1 MNDSLW
7 ELAIIVFLV
16 LVNGAFSMSEI
27 AIVSARKS
35 RLQQLANE
43 GSHRAAVA
51 LELVNSPRRFLATVQ
66 VVLTLVST
74 LAAAYSGANLA
85 DKLSLTLA
93 SVPGLGRYHDGVAL
107 FLVVLFVTVLQVVL
121 GELAP
126 KAIALNQSETM
137 ALRVAIPM
145 RWFSRV
151 LTPFVIV
158 LDQATG
164 VLLRV
169 MGSKAQTD
177 AGVTGEEIG
186 VMVAQGTEAGVFE
199 EAQQDMMESVIEMHE
214 RRISTL
220 MTPRPDIVWLE
231 VDDSREDLSEL
242 LAEHPHSRFPVCRG
256 GLDQI
261 LGVVHM
267 KDLLA
272 DFLEN
277 KALDLAARAQKP
289 LTIPETISITK
300 ALESMRTSTT
310 HMAFVIDEYG
320 SLQGIVTLKDILESI
335 VGDLPSHDGDQE
347 PEVVQREDGSWLVDG
362 TTGIEDVKELLQVNQ
377 LDGEEENTYQTLG
390 GFVMT
395 QLGRIPRTG
404 DHFQID
410 GFRYEVLDMD
420 GNRVDKVL
428 VSREETPAEAAATAL
443 LPVSPTPGE

>member
-7 ELAIIVFLV
+7 ELGIIVFLV

-51 LELVNSPRRFLATVQ
+51 LELANSPRRFLATVQ

-85 DKLSLTLA
+85 DKLSEPL
-93 SVPGLGRYHDGVAL
+93 SVVPGLQYYHDGIAL
-107 FLVVLFVTVLQVVL
+107 FLVVLFVTILQVVL

-126 KAIALNQSETM
+126 KAIALNQSENM

-145 RWFSRV
+145 RWFSKV
-151 LTPFVIV
+151 LTPFVVV
-158 LDQATG
+158 LDRATG

-169 MGSKAQTD
+169 IGSKAETD
-177 AGVTGEEIG
+177 TGVTGEEIG

-199 EAQQDMMESVIEMHE
+199 VAQQDMMESVIEMHE

-231 VDDSREDLSEL
+231 VDATHSEL
-242 LAEHPHSRFPVCRG
+242 LGLLTEHPHSRFPVCRG

-277 KALDLAARAQKP
+277 KPMDLAVRAQKP

-300 ALESMRTSTT
+300 ALESMRTAAT

-335 VGDLPSHDGDQE
+335 VGDLPSPDGDQE
-347 PEVVQREDGSWLVDG
+347 PEVVQREDGSWLADG
-362 TTGIEDVKELLQVNQ
+362 TTGIDDIKELLQVNQ
-377 LDGEEENTYQTLG
+377 LDGEEENTYQSLG

-395 QLGRIPRTG
+395 QLGRIPKVS
-404 DHFQID
+404 DHFQVD
-410 GFRYEVLDMD
+410 GFRYEVMDMD

-428 VSREETPAEAAATAL
+428 ISREETPAQAAATAL
-443 LPVSPTPGE
+443 LHVSPNDDD